1 MNSTSRN
8 LNETKT
14 KKLHKVDEPRSA
26 ASLKIVG
33 VVDNLTNDGN
43 IYYIAKND
51 KDYFIFIGQ
60 KCVDADDYFIYDFFD
75 ETGF

>member
-1 MNSTSRN
+1 MFFVDGRCHRRGIGR
-8 LNETKT
+8 
-14 KKLHKVDEPRSA
+14 KLFEKALEE
-26 ASLKIVG
+26 
-33 VVDNLTNDGN
+33 
-43 IYYIAKND
+43 ND

>member
-1 MNSTSRN
+1 MNN
-8 LNETKT
+8 TKYLPESKN
-14 KKLHKVDEPRSA
+14 KKVHKADEPRNA

-51 KDYFIFIGQ
+51 KDYFIFIGR